1 MAIRINNM
9 NDLAKALQPVM
20 MGMVNQLAD
29 EVYETLNYFLNDYY
43 TGWTPTSY
51 QRTKDFL
58 YSAVKTE
65 AKMKGNK
72 CVASV
77 YIDTDSMD
85 NYVNA
90 TGIQVAT
97 WANEGLHGKLS
108 VSHKPHV
115 WNDTMDNTINNGS
128 LLKSAVAYLK
138 SKGFSVRVIQNLK
151 VSHSVCTLF

>member
-1 MAIRINNM
+1 MAIHISNM
-9 NDLAKALQPVM
+9 NDLAKALHPVM

-65 AKMKGNK
+65 AKMKGNR

-90 TGIQVAT
+90 TGFQVAT

-108 VSHKPHV
+108 VSHKPHG

-138 SKGFSVRVIQNLK
+138 SKGFSVRV
-151 VSHSVCTLF
+151 

>member
-1 MAIRINNM
+1 MAIHISNM
-9 NDLAKALQPVM
+9 NELAKALQPVM
-20 MGMVNQLAD
+20 KGLVNQLAD

-43 TGWTPTSY
+43 TGWTPESY
-51 QRTKDFL
+51 QRTRDFL

-65 AKMKGNK
+65 AKMKGNR

-90 TGIQVAT
+90 TGDQVAT
-97 WANEGLHGKLS
+97 WANEGLHGGLS

-115 WNDTMDNTINNGS
+115 WNDTMDETINNGS
-128 LLKSAVAYLK
+128 LLKSAIAYLK
-138 SKGFSVRVIQNLK
+138 SKGFSVRV
-151 VSHSVCTLF
+151 